1 MDLFASILKALFNL
15 TAFIFFRAELFLT
28 FTAAATNVKGTEVKL
43 AQIVTIL
50 FLFIS
55 FFDGEDVNGFCEF
68 ESKSATARNKNTAH
82 SPESRNVQMAKN
94 FLQFANTR

>member
-28 FTAAATNVKGTEVKL
+28 FTAAANVKGTEVKL

-55 FFDGEDVNGFCEF
+55 VFDGEDVNGFCEF

-82 SPESRNVQMAKN
+82 SP
-94 FLQFANTR
+94 